1 MPGPPAAPPAAPAPA
16 AGSTAAFARHETD
29 AVRERY
35 ARRAAAV
42 AADRYSLLASPA
54 ALREQQQRLR
64 AMAALWRAH
73 GWATLHDKALCE
85 VGCGAGGNLADLLR
99 LGAAP
104 ARLSG
109 LELLPERA
117 AAARAALPAAVRV
130 VEGDALQADMTPG
143 SQQAV
148 LAFTVFS
155 SLLDDAFQQRLAAAM
170 WRWTAPGGGVLVY
183 DFTVDNPRNRDVRGV
198 PLARW
203 RALFPQGRVQARRL
217 TLAPPIARALEHRAP
232 ALLPL
237 LEALPPLRTHLL
249 AWITKPT

>member
-1 MPGPPAAPPAAPAPA
+1 MNEPRPPDAAAPDEPA
-16 AGSTAAFARHETD
+16 

-35 ARRAAAV
+35 ARRAGAV
-42 AADRYSLLASPA
+42 PADRYSLLASPA

-73 GWATLHDKALCE
+73 GWATLADKALCE
-85 VGCGAGGNLADLLR
+85 VGCGAGCNLADLLR

-104 ARLSG
+104 EQLTG

-117 AAARAALPAAVRV
+117 AAARAALPAAVCV
-130 VEGDALQADMTPG
+130 ADGDALQADLPPG
-143 SQQAV
+143 SQHAV

-198 PLARW
+198 PPARW
-203 RALFPQGRVQARRL
+203 RTLFPQGRVHMRRL

-249 AWITKPT
+249 AWITKAR